1 MRPRS
6 AVLYFASLFL
16 LLDCTA
22 HAQTPVTSTGGS
34 ATAKAS
40 AHDQQDATISGTV
53 FDPAGQVVPG
63 ARVTLLYAMAELET
77 RETNAQGQYSFAR
90 LRGGKYQILA
100 TISGFDQLPVD
111 IDLPAGKQ
119 RVSDLHLQLSALRDK
134 VVVSAAPGGALTSQI
149 ASSVSL
155 VSADEIDNRGAQVAT
170 DVLRG
175 LPGTEIN
182 QSGGRGSVTSAFI
195 RGGDSDY
202 NLVMIDGI
210 EMNDFGGGFDLSPL
224 PAEGVEQVEVIR
236 GPESALY
243 GSNAVAGVINIE
255 TIHGDGPPHFTFV
268 GEGGSLYTWRLGTT
282 GAGLNKGFSWA
293 YSLSRLETNGQVPND
308 AYRGQTSTVSLGYS
322 RSPRRKFD
330 VNFFGYAGLLGL
342 PGPYGSNPDGLF
354 PGLDPSTHQNQNL
367 FGYQAQETEQFSSRF
382 QQVTTVS
389 VSTDRITFISPIEG
403 NSFTNNLRVVANTR
417 SEIAISSRDTL
428 VAGFEYDRDQ
438 FKNTFVEGSSDS
450 PFVLGRNSYAF
461 FAENR
466 WTPADR
472 WFINVGVRVDGLQT
486 DSVPVNNDTGQPGI
500 PANTLA
506 KVTPRISAAY
516 MARQGDGDDFFGA
529 TRLHA
534 SFGTGF
540 RAPDGFELAF
550 TNNPALK
557 PEESISYDA
566 GVEQRMAHD
575 RAILDV
581 TYFYNK
587 FKDQIVTTGD
597 LPTNFDSENIGKSR
611 AWGLETSVRIHPFR
625 SFEFSG
631 TYTWMNTAILA
642 LDGFPEPID
651 PFSVGEP
658 LLRRPRN
665 AAGFN
670 ATWTKKRLMLN
681 MNGTIRGAVLD
692 VEPNDGTFACELIN
706 PITNLPFQCL
716 FRNHGYELMN
726 AGFAYHLPKGV
737 EIYGR
742 LNNFLNQR
750 YEEAF
755 GFPSLRLNFMAGFKM
770 DLPSGGRRS
779 E

>member
-1 MRPRS
+1 MRLRS
-6 AVLYFASLFL
+6 VVLYFTSLFL
-16 LLDCTA
+16 LLPCRA
-22 HAQTPVTSTGGS
+22 HAQTPNTSAGGS
-34 ATAKAS
+34 AVAPGS
-40 AHDQQDATISGTV
+40 AHDQQDAAISGTV
-53 FDPAGQVVPG
+53 FDPAGRVVPG
-63 ARVTLLYAMAELET
+63 AHVTLLYAMAQLET
-77 RETNAQGQYSFAR
+77 RDTNAQGQYSFAR
-90 LRGGKYQILA
+90 LRGGKYQVVA
-100 TISGFDQLPVD
+100 TSSGFDQSPVD
-111 IDLPAGKQ
+111 IDLAAGEK

-134 VVVSAAPGGALTSQI
+134 VVVSAASGGALTSQI
-149 ASSVSL
+149 AASVSI
-155 VSADEIDNRGAQVAT
+155 VSAEEIDDRGAQVAV

-175 LPGTEIN
+175 LPGVEIN
-182 QSGGRGSVTSAFI
+182 QSGGRGAITSAFI

-224 PAEGVEQVEVIR
+224 PAEGVDQIEVIR

-243 GSNAVAGVINIE
+243 GSNAVAGVINLE
-255 TIHGDGPPHFTFV
+255 TIHGDGPPHFSFV

-282 GAGLNKGFSWA
+282 GAGLNRGFSWA
-293 YSLSRLETNGQVPND
+293 YSLSRLQTDGQKPND

-342 PGPYGSNPDGLF
+342 PGPWGSNPDGLF

-389 VSTDRITFISPIEG
+389 VSTDRITFISPSQG

-417 SEIAISSRDTL
+417 SEIAVSSKDTL
-428 VAGFEYDRDQ
+428 VAGFEYDRDS
-438 FKNTFVEGSSDS
+438 FKNLFVEGAGGS
-450 PFVLGRNSYAF
+450 PFLLGRNSYAF

-466 WTPADR
+466 WTPSDR
-472 WFINVGVRVDGLQT
+472 WFINVGLRVDDLQT
-486 DSVPVNNDTGQPGI
+486 DSVPMNNNTGQPGI

-516 MARQGDGDDFFGA
+516 LVRESDADGFFGA
-529 TRLHA
+529 TRLHS

-557 PEESISYDA
+557 PEESISYDG
-566 GVEQRMAHD
+566 GVEQRMAQG
-575 RAILDV
+575 RAVLDV
-581 TYFYNK
+581 TYFYNY
-587 FKDQIVTTGD
+587 FKDQIVSTGN
-597 LPTNFDSENIGKSR
+597 LPTNFDSENIGRSR
-611 AWGLETSVRIHPFR
+611 AWGLETTIRIHPFQ
-625 SFEFSG
+625 SLEFSG
-631 TYTWMNTAILA
+631 SYTWMNTAILA
-642 LDGFPEPID
+642 LGGFTEPID
-651 PFSVGEP
+651 PFAVGEP

-665 AAGFN
+665 AAGFT
-670 ATWTKKRLMLN
+670 ATWTKKRWMLN

-692 VEPNDGTFACELIN
+692 VEPNDGTFACELTN
-706 PITNLPFQCL
+706 PMTGNPYQCL
-716 FRNHGYELMN
+716 FRNPGYELLN
-726 AGFAYHLPKGV
+726 AGFAYQLPKGI
-737 EIYGR
+737 EIFGR
-742 LNNFLNQR
+742 INNFLNQK

-755 GFPSLRLNFMAGFKM
+755 GFPSLRLNFMAGFKLE
-770 DLPSGGRRS
+770 LPSGGHHA

>member
-1 MRPRS
+1 MRLRS

-16 LLDCTA
+16 LLTCSA
-22 HAQTPVTSTGGS
+22 QAQTPNTSASGS
-34 ATAKAS
+34 AIATGS
-40 AHDQQDATISGTV
+40 THDQQDAAISGTV
-53 FDPAGQVVPG
+53 FDPAGQAVPG
-63 ARVTLLYAMAELET
+63 ARVTLLYAMAQLET
-77 RETNAQGQYSFAR
+77 RETNAQGKYNFAG
-90 LRGGKYQILA
+90 LRAGKYQILA

-111 IDLPAGKQ
+111 LDVPAGEK
-119 RVSDLHLQLSALRDK
+119 RVSDLHLKLSAQRDV

-149 ASSVSL
+149 ASSVSV
-155 VSADEIDNRGAQVAT
+155 VSADEIDDRGAQTAL

-182 QSGGRGSVTSAFI
+182 QSGGRGTVTSAFI

-210 EMNDFGGGFDLSPL
+210 ELNDFGGGFDLSPL
-224 PAEGVEQVEVIR
+224 PAEGVEQIEVIR

-243 GSNAVAGVINIE
+243 GANAVAGVINIE
-255 TIHGDGPPHFTFV
+255 TIRGDGPPHFSFL
-268 GEGGSLYTWRLGTT
+268 GEAGSLYTWRLATT

-293 YSLSRLETNGQVPND
+293 YSLSRLQT
-308 AYRGQTSTVSLGYS
+308 RGQIQNDGYRDQSSTVSLGYS
-322 RSPRRKFD
+322 RSPRRKFN
-330 VNFFGYAGLLGL
+330 VNVLGYNGVVGL
-342 PGPYGSNPDGLF
+342 PGPWGSDPDGLF
-354 PGLDPSTHQNQNL
+354 PGRDPASHQNQNL
-367 FGYQAQETEQFSSRF
+367 FGYQAQEVEQFSSRF

-389 VSTDRITFISPIEG
+389 VSTDRITFLSPSEG

-438 FKNTFVEGSSDS
+438 YKNLFVEGTNDL
-450 PFVLGRNSYAF
+450 PFLLGRNSYAF

-466 WTPADR
+466 WNPSDR
-472 WFINVGVRVDGLQT
+472 WFINVGLRVDDLQT
-486 DSVPVNNDTGQPGI
+486 DSVPVNLDEGQPGI

-506 KVTPRISAAY
+506 QVTPRISAAY
-516 MARQGDGDDFFGA
+516 VARQGDGDGFFGG

-566 GVEQRMAHD
+566 GIEQRMAHD

-587 FKDQIVTTGD
+587 FRDQIVSTGN

-611 AWGLETSVRIHPFR
+611 AYGLETTIRIHPIQ
-625 SFEFSG
+625 SLEFSG
-631 TYTWMNTAILA
+631 SYTWMNTAILA
-642 LDGFPEPID
+642 LDGFTEPID

-692 VEPNDGTFACELIN
+692 VEPNDGTFACELGL
-706 PITNLPFQCL
+706 TCL
-716 FRNHGYELMN
+716 FRNHGYELLN
-726 AGFAYHLPKGV
+726 AGFAYQLPKGI

-742 LNNFLNQR
+742 VNNFLNQR

-755 GFPSLRLNFMAGFKM
+755 GFPSLRLNFMTGLKV
-770 DLPSGGRRS
+770 DLPPGGRHA

>member
-1 MRPRS
+1 MRLRS
-6 AVLYFASLFL
+6 AVLHLTSLLLFL
-16 LLDCTA
+16 ACSA
-22 HAQTPVTSTGGS
+22 YAQTPNTSAGGT
-34 ATAKAS
+34 TAAS
-40 AHDQQDATISGTV
+40 AHDQQDAAISGTV
-53 FDPAGQVVPG
+53 FDPAGKAVPG
-63 ARVTLLYAMAELET
+63 ARVTLLYAMAPLET
-77 RETNAQGQYSFAR
+77 RDTNARGQYHFPG
-90 LRGGKYQILA
+90 LRAGKYQILA
-100 TISGFDQLPVD
+100 TISGFDQLPLDVD
-111 IDLPAGKQ
+111 LAAGEK
-119 RVSDLHLQLSALRDK
+119 RLSDLHLKLSAQRDL

-149 ASSVSL
+149 ASSVSV
-155 VSADEIDNRGAQVAT
+155 VSADEIDERGAQVAL

-182 QSGGRGSVTSAFI
+182 QSGGRGTLTSAFI

-210 EMNDFGGGFDLSPL
+210 ELNDFGGGFDLSPL
-224 PAEGVEQVEVIR
+224 PAEGVEQIEVIR

-243 GSNAVAGVINIE
+243 GSNAMAGVINLE
-255 TIHGDGPPHFTFV
+255 TIHGDGPPHFSFL
-268 GEGGSLYTWRLGTT
+268 GEAGSLYTWRVATT

-293 YSLSRLETNGQVPND
+293 YSLSRLQT
-308 AYRGQTSTVSLGYS
+308 RGQIQNDGYRDQSSTVSLGYS
-322 RSPRRKFD
+322 RSPRRKFN
-330 VNFFGYAGLLGL
+330 VNFFGYNGVVGL
-342 PGPYGSNPDGLF
+342 PGPWGSDPDGLF
-354 PGLDPSTHQNQNL
+354 PGRDPATHQNQNL
-367 FGYQAQETEQFSSRF
+367 FGYQAQEVEQFSSRF

-389 VSTDRITFISPIEG
+389 VSTDRITFFSPTEG

-438 FKNTFVEGSSDS
+438 YKNLFVEGTNDL
-450 PFVLGRNSYAF
+450 PFLLGRNSYAF

-466 WTPADR
+466 WTPSDR
-472 WFINVGVRVDGLQT
+472 WFINLGVRVDDIQT
-486 DSVPVNNDTGQPGI
+486 DSVPVNVDEGQPGI

-516 MARQGDGDDFFGA
+516 VARQGDGDGFFGG

-566 GVEQRMAHD
+566 GLEQRMAHD

-587 FKDQIVTTGD
+587 FKDQIVSTGD

-611 AWGLETSVRIHPFR
+611 AYGLETTIRIHP
-625 SFEFSG
+625 SQSLDFSG
-631 TYTWMNTAILA
+631 SYTWMNTAILA
-642 LDGFPEPID
+642 LDGFTEPVD

-670 ATWTKKRLMLN
+670 ATWTRKRLMLN
-681 MNGTIRGAVLD
+681 LNGTIRGAVLD
-692 VEPNDGTFACELIN
+692 VEPNDGTFACELM
-706 PITNLPFQCL
+706 LPCL
-716 FRNHGYELMN
+716 FRDHGYELLN
-726 AGFAYHLPKGV
+726 AGFAYRLPKGV
-737 EIYGR
+737 EVYGR

-755 GFPSLRLNFMAGFKM
+755 GFPSLRLNFMAGFKV
-770 DLPSGGRRS
+770 DLPPGGRHG